1 MDISDVIGI
10 FGLLLLIG
18 IFVLLRKREKK
29 GAQDSKSITG
39 WQGIL
44 LTVGGLAAGVV
55 LIVVMIMHLP
65 DIWTWLFSLL
75 FGGGGTA
82 IS

>member
-1 MDISDVIGI
+1 MDISDII
-10 FGLLLLIG
+10 ALIGLLLLIW
-18 IFVLLRKREKK
+18 IFVLLRKREKQGK
-29 GAQDSKSITG
+29 QDSKRITV

-44 LTVGGLAAGVV
+44 LTVGGLAAGVF

-75 FGGGGTA
+75 FGGGSS